1 MTKLCFEVK
10 REVNGSSK
18 LIMLNRNIFK
28 KIIGN
33 NLYLKVLLYPDFR
46 EIGVS
51 KSYYYYILGKLNKL
65 NLINNGKIN
74 FRVIVSYI
82 YDDKLQ
88 TIKID
93 PIFIL
98 LSKNML
104 CIIDLRRRCSIDD
117 KVVEDLKIREV
128 TKERIKRALSQI
140 IKQYLEV
147 GIANVE

>member
-93 PIFIL
+93 PIL

>member
-74 FRVIVSYI
+74 FRVMVSYI